1 MSIIQQLP
9 PFLNVVA
16 SGVATLQVPRYA
28 NTLNRI
34 VLALGG
40 TALTKAMITDIKVK
54 IGARTVY
61 NVSGARLDLINKYK
75 GIYDDANFL
84 SIDFTERDAPSI
96 DGKEVGG
103 FDMTAWPDNL
113 NLEITLAGATAPTL
127 TGYMVLT
134 PPQGKGAGELIHKLL
149 YFPASTSVGGKFP
162 INFAAKGAL
171 IKRVHMFY
179 AGTDWTATTDGNVN
193 RVEVKKNGLVV
204 WDATSRVQRFIEQ
217 EQRKV
222 PQPKHYCV
230 DFVYDNNASGALTTA
245 DAAALEF
252 NAFLTAADGLDVYV
266 EVIDLPFNL

>member
-1 MSIIQQLP
+1 MAINQPMP

-16 SGVATLQVPRYA
+16 NGVATMQVPRYS

-40 TALTKAMITDIKVK
+40 TAFTKAMISDIKVK

-61 NVSGARLDLINKYK
+61 NVSGTYLDGINKYK

-84 SIDFTERDAPSI
+84 TIDFTERDAPSI

-103 FDMTAWPDNL
+103 YDMTAWPDNI
-113 NLEITLAGATAPTL
+113 NLEITIAGATAPTL
-127 TGYMVLT
+127 SGTMFLT
-134 PPQGKGAGELIHKLL
+134 PPQGQGAGELIHKTM
-149 YFPASTSVGGKFP
+149 YFPASTNVGGKFP
-162 INFAAKGAL
+162 INFSPKGAL
-171 IKRVHMFY
+171 IKRIHMFY

-193 RVEVKKNGLVV
+193 RVEVKKNGLTV

-222 PQPKHYCV
+222 PQSKHYCV
-230 DFVYDNNASGALTTA
+230 DFIFDNNMSGALKTS
-245 DAAALEF
+245 DAAALEL
-252 NAFLTAADGLDVYV
+252 NAFLTASDGLNVYV

>member
-1 MSIIQQLP
+1 MALIQQLP
-9 PFLNVVA
+9 PFLNVVN
-16 SGVATLQVPRYA
+16 SGIATLQIPKYA
-28 NTLNRI
+28 NTLTRI
-34 VLALGG
+34 VLALAG
-40 TALTKAMITDIKVK
+40 TAFTKAMITDIKVK

-61 NVSGARLDLINKYK
+61 NVTGARLDAINKYK

-84 SIDFTERDAPSI
+84 TIDFTERDAPSI

-103 FDMTAWPDNL
+103 FDLTAWPDNL
-113 NLEITLAGATAPTL
+113 NLEVTIAGATAPQL
-127 TGYMVLT
+127 QGYMFLT
-134 PPQGKGAGELIHKLL
+134 PPQGQGAGELIHKLL
-149 YFPASTSVGGKFP
+149 YFPASTSVAGKFP

-179 AGTDWTATTDGNVN
+179 AGADWTATADGNLN
-193 RVEVKKNGLVV
+193 RVEVKKNGLIV

-230 DFVYDNNASGALTTA
+230 DFVFDNNQSGALKTA

-252 NAFLTAADGLDVYV
+252 NAYLTAPDGIDVYV

>member
-1 MSIIQQLP
+1 MSINQPLP

-28 NTLNRI
+28 NTVNRF

-40 TALTKAMITDIKVK
+40 TTFTKAMITDIKVK
-54 IGARTVY
+54 VGARTEY
-61 NVSGARLDLINKYK
+61 NTSGTRLDAINKYK

-84 SIDFTERDAPSI
+84 TIDFTERDAPSI

-103 FDMTAWPDNL
+103 YDMTAWPDNM
-113 NLEITLAGATAPTL
+113 NLEITIAGATAPTL
-127 TGYMVLT
+127 SGIMILT
-134 PPQGKGAGELIHKLL
+134 PPQGKGAGEIIHKLL

-162 INFAAKGAL
+162 INFQAKGAL
-171 IKRVHMFY
+171 IKRAHLFY
-179 AGTDWTATTDGNVN
+179 AGTDWTGTTDGNVN

-204 WDATSRVQRFIEQ
+204 WDATSRMARFIEQ

-222 PQPKHYCV
+222 PQAKHYCV
-230 DFVYDNNASGALTTA
+230 DFIYDNNASGALTTA

-252 NAFLTAADGLDVYV
+252 NAYLTAADALDVYV
-266 EVIDLPFNL
+266 EVLDLPFNL